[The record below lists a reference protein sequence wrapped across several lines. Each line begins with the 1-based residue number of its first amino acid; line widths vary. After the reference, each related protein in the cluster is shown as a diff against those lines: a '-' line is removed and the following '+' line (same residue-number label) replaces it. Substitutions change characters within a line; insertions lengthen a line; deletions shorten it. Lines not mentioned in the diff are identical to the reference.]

1 MRGDKM
7 KKLFTEF
14 KEFLAQGN
22 ALDLA
27 VGVVIGGAFNA
38 IVTAI
43 VNALINPIIGVLC
56 GGIDFSEYK
65 LGLFPVGELIM
76 AIINFILVA
85 FVLFLIVRTAN
96 AAKTK
101 INAAKLAEEEA
112 KAKEEEEAKKAAEEE
127 AAKKAEEPVELLRQ
141 ILAALQK

>member
-1 MRGDKM
+1 M

-43 VNALINPIIGVLC
+43 VNAVINPIIGVIC
-56 GGIDFSEYK
+56 GGIDFSELK
-65 LGLFPVGELIM
+65 VGLFPIGELIM
-76 AIINFILVA
+76 AIINFVLVA

-96 AAKTK
+96 AAKAK
-101 INAAKLAEEEA
+101 MNVAKLAEEEA

>member
-1 MRGDKM
+1 M

-14 KEFLAQGN
+14 KEFLAQGS

-43 VNALINPIIGVLC
+43 VNAVINPVIGVIC
-56 GGIDFSEYK
+56 GGVDFSELK
-65 LGLFPVGELIM
+65 VGLFPIGELVM
-76 AIINFILVA
+76 AIINFVLVA

-96 AAKTK
+96 AAKAK
-101 INAAKLAEEEA
+101 MNAAKLAEEEA
-112 KAKEEEEAKKAAEEE
+112 KTAAEEA

-141 ILAALQK
+141 ILAALKK

>member
-1 MRGDKM
+1 M
-7 KKLFTEF
+7 KKGLLAEF

-43 VNALINPIIGVLC
+43 VNAVINPIIGVIC
-56 GGIDFSEYK
+56 GGIDFSELK
-65 LGLFPVGELIM
+65 LGLFPIGELIM
-76 AIINFILVA
+76 AVINFILVA

-96 AAKTK
+96 AAK
-101 INAAKLAEEEA
+101 AKLNASKVAEAKA

-127 AAKKAEEPVELLRQ
+127 AARKAEEPVELLRQ
-141 ILAALQK
+141 ILEAVKK

>member
-1 MRGDKM
+1 M
-7 KKLFTEF
+7 KKLFEEF
-14 KEFLAQGN
+14 KDFLSQGN

-43 VNALINPIIGVLC
+43 VDAVITPIIGVIC
-56 GGIDFSEYK
+56 GGVDFSE
-65 LGLFPVGELIM
+65 LTIGLFPIGQLIM

-85 FVLFLIVRTAN
+85 FVLFVIVRTAN
-96 AAKTK
+96 AAKAKMNADK
-101 INAAKLAEEEA
+101 IAEEEA

-127 AAKKAEEPVELLRQ
+127 AARKAEEPVELLRE
-141 ILAALQK
+141 ILDVLKTK

>member
-1 MRGDKM
+1 M
-7 KKLFTEF
+7 KKLFEEF
-14 KEFLAQGN
+14 KDFLSQGS

-43 VNALINPIIGVLC
+43 VDAVITPIIGVIC
-56 GGIDFSEYK
+56 GGVDFSELK
-65 LGLFPVGELIM
+65 IGLFPIGQLIM
-76 AIINFILVA
+76 AVINFILVA

-96 AAKTK
+96 AAKAK
-101 INAAKLAEEEA
+101 INAGKIAEEEA

-127 AAKKAEEPVELLRQ
+127 AARKAEEPVELLRE
-141 ILAALQK
+141 ILDVLKSK

>member
-1 MRGDKM
+1 M

-43 VNALINPIIGVLC
+43 VDAVITPIIGVIC
-56 GGIDFSEYK
+56 GGVDFSE
-65 LGLFPVGELIM
+65 LTIGLFPIGQLIM
-76 AIINFILVA
+76 AIINFVLVA

-96 AAKTK
+96 AAKAK
-101 INAAKLAEEEA
+101 MNAAKIAEEEA
-112 KAKEEEEAKKAAEEE
+112 KAKEEEEAKKAEEEE
-127 AAKKAEEPVELLRQ
+127 AARKAEEPVELLRQ